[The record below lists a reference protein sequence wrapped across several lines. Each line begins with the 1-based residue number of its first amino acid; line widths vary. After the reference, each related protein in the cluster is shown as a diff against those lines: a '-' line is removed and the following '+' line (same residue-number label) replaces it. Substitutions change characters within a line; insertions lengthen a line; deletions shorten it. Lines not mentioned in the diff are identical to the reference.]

1 MKKNPKYL
9 TIAKFTYLERG
20 TLSDIKDIL
29 LCWNILIGIYIR
41 PYLTGTGAK
50 VIDLI
55 NYTILRCIVY
65 PIMLEHTD
73 RNIHPAASDRDRYKS
88 NH

>member
-29 LCWNILIGIYIR
+29 LCWNILIGIYIW
-41 PYLTGTGAK
+41 PYLTETGAK
-50 VIDLI
+50 VTI
-55 NYTILRCIVY
+55 NNNTTQGCPTLYWLLYNVVIIRRKDGQLKV
-65 PIMLEHTD
+65 
-73 RNIHPAASDRDRYKS
+73 
-88 NH
+88 